1 MSELTVGKLIEML
14 PSAYQPANE
23 DSLNPTCV
31 SIQIIAK
38 GEDGGE
44 WHIHIEDNECS
55 VLEGL
60 IENPD
65 LKLTAK
71 AQDILDIVTGKM
83 DAMKAFM
90 LGKVRFAGS
99 LNLAIKISHLFSI
112 PEELSAQWQ

>member
-1 MSELTVGKLIEML
+1 MSELTVRKLIEML

-23 DSLNPTCV
+23 DKMTPMSVT
-31 SIQIIAK
+31 IQIIAK
-38 GEDGGE
+38 GEDGGK
-44 WHIHIEDNECS
+44 WHIHIEDKKCS
-55 VLEGL
+55 VFEGL

-71 AQDILDIVTGKM
+71 AQDILDIVSGKM

-90 LGKVRFAGS
+90 LGRVRFAGS
-99 LNLAIKISHLFSI
+99 MNLAIKISHLFSI